1 MHPMHVS
8 EGVGSNETAVFPD
21 EFRQHEA
28 RVGEDESRGAK
39 SNAMI
44 HARLR

>member
-1 MHPMHVS
+1 MHVS
-8 EGVGSNETAVFPD
+8 KGAGSNETAVFPD

-44 HARLR
+44 HGRLR